1 MGRQGCPTP
10 ATPQETSGGKDLTGK
25 TALLSPVEVTRLCS
39 TPVAAAYQTS
49 PTRWRWQFPPGHHP
63 GKQKEEGGQMGRA
76 RAETLR
82 PRTDLLAAGSPP
94 AARHSKEPNPTR
106 GPLASS
112 PACPQCALL
121 QQLCLLHTRVPYL
134 EYG

>member
-10 ATPQETSGGKDLTGK
+10 ATPQETSGGKGLTGK
-25 TALLSPVEVTRLCS
+25 TALLSPVEVTRLCP

-63 GKQKEEGGQMGRA
+63 GKQKEGGQMGRA

-82 PRTDLLAAGSPP
+82 PGTDLLAAGAPP
-94 AARHSKEPNPTR
+94 AA
-106 GPLASS
+106 G
-112 PACPQCALL
+112 
-121 QQLCLLHTRVPYL
+121 HTQRAKP
-134 EYG
+134 G